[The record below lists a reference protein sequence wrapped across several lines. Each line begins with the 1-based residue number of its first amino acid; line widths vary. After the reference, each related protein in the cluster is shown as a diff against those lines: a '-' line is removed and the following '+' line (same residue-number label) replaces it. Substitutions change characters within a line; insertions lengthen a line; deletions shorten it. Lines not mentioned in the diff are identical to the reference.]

1 MLNLL
6 GLSGVAGLLDLLGL
20 SRLLSFRRIVWKQ
33 VMGCLPAPQRY
44 LVRQISQ
51 KRLFVCLTVADS
63 FSVWKQVLGQVP
75 VANRLGFDVE
85 VLALIAPD
93 SPVARIVA
101 ELLAI

>member
-1 MLNLL
+1 ML
-6 GLSGVAGLLDLLGL
+6 GLSGVAGLLDLMGL
-20 SRLLSFRRIVWKQ
+20 PRLLSFRRTVRKQ
-33 VMGCLPAPQRY
+33 VMGCLPASQRY

-51 KRLFVCLTVADS
+51 KRLFVCLAVADS
-63 FSVWKQVLGQVP
+63 FFVWKRALGQIP

-93 SPVARIVA
+93 SSVARIAA